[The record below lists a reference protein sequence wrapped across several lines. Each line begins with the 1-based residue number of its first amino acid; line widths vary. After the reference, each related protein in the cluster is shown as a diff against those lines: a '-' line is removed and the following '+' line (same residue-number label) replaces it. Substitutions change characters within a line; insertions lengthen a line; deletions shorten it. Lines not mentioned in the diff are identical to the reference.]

1 VTLFRP
7 AGAAAQASCDGRP
20 IGSVRVSTRAVFQ
33 SDDTSLTGRARGLG
47 NALHWRT
54 KESTVRRAL
63 LFRPGDPCDLRR
75 LRETERLL
83 RAQPHF
89 RDAWVTARPGPR
101 GTEVLV
107 ETQDD
112 WALRGSIRVEEDEI
126 RRLRITEENLLGRGI
141 RVQLRYTGV
150 GREPGLELSGL
161 HRQVFG
167 RLDAELSF
175 GTSGVG
181 YVADQSL
188 LRPFE
193 SEFDRVAWR
202 ESARYR
208 KEPFPLVS
216 GSLGTVAQPVVLFA
230 GDGGAA
236 WRFGEPGRLRLL
248 GVALSGER
256 LFVEGAPLAPDPAA
270 DSLAGAALAGR
281 YTERRRLR
289 VYALLGARALR
300 FTQRTGMDAVNAAE
314 DIREGLE
321 AGLVLGRSLGG
332 GGGLQRD
339 WFAAVEL
346 FLGGPVA
353 GSSLLFARGKLE
365 GRRLRDLERWDGVLA
380 SGDLL
385 LYQKIGGRGTMVLGL
400 SGAGG
405 WRTSAPFQLLLGGPG
420 GIRGHG
426 SSTLPA
432 GRRVVAHAEHR
443 YFAGTVLR
451 TFDIGTALFVDAGRG
466 WAGDASF
473 GEDTGLLG
481 AVGAGLRVAF
491 PSGSRLTYRLDVA
504 APLGGR
510 GRGLELRIGL
520 RQQFGLVRGEPD
532 DVSRSREQVSS
543 VTLFNFPRF

>member
-1 VTLFRP
+1 
-7 AGAAAQASCDGRP
+7 
-20 IGSVRVSTRAVFQ
+20 VRVSTRSVFQ

-54 KESTVRRAL
+54 RESTVRRAL
-63 LFRPGDPCDLRR
+63 LFRPGEPCDPRR

-141 RVQLRYTGV
+141 RVQFRYTGV
-150 GREPGLELSGL
+150 GREPGIELSGL

-167 RLDAELSF
+167 RLDAELAF
-175 GTSGVG
+175 GASGVG
-181 YVADQSL
+181 YVADQAL
-188 LRPFE
+188 VRPFE
-193 SEFDRVAWR
+193 SEFDRLAWR

-216 GSLGTVAQPVVLFA
+216 GAIGTITQPLVVVA
-230 GDGGAA
+230 GDAGGA
-236 WRFGEPGRLRLL
+236 WRLGEPGRLRLI
-248 GVALSGER
+248 GVVLSGER
-256 LFVEGAPLAPDPAA
+256 LYVEGAPLAPDPAD
-270 DSLAGAALAGR
+270 DSLAAAALQGR
-281 YTERRRLR
+281 FSERRRVR
-289 VYALLGARALR
+289 VYALLGARSLR
-300 FTQRTGMDAVNAAE
+300 FTPRSGMDAVNAQE

-321 AGLVLGRSLGG
+321 AGLVVGRSVGG
-332 GGGLQRD
+332 GAGLQSD
-339 WFAAVEL
+339 WFAAAEL
-346 FLGGPVA
+346 NVGGPVA
-353 GSSLLFARGKLE
+353 KGSLLFARGKIE
-365 GRRLRDLERWDGVLA
+365 ARRLLDAERWDGVLT

-385 LYQKIGGRGTMVLGL
+385 MYRRVGRRGMVVLGL

-405 WRTSAPFQLLLGGPG
+405 WRTSTPFQLLLAGPS

-426 SSTLPA
+426 SSALPV
-432 GRRVVAHAEHR
+432 GRRVVANAEHR
-443 YFAGTVLR
+443 YFAGTLLR
-451 TFDIGTALFVDAGRG
+451 TLDVGTAVFVDAGRG
-466 WAGDASF
+466 WAGDAAF
-473 GEDTGLLG
+473 GRDTGWLG
-481 AVGAGLRVAF
+481 AVGAGLRIAF

-504 APLGGR
+504 APLGGGG
-510 GRGLELRIGL
+510 GRGLEFRIGL
-520 RQQFGLVRGEPD
+520 RQQFGLTRGDPD